1 MSYKSQ
7 YRKLKSMGDIADA
20 HYLLEAQID
29 ALKAEVRLMEK
40 DLEKYELDAI
50 AMSGSQGN
58 LLARGRVADGV
69 VEERVHLNIKDPAK
83 LGAWVVKTGHTEIF
97 QRRVNQ
103 TAYLELVQAKK
114 RPPGIEPFKK
124 TVFITK
130 KKGGKKPVEV

>member
-7 YRKLKSMGDIADA
+7 YRKLKSMGDVADA
-20 HYLLEAQID
+20 HFLLEAQID
-29 ALKAEVRLMEK
+29 AVKAEVKKMEA

-58 LLARGRVADGV
+58 LLARGKVADGE

-83 LGAWVVKTGHTEIF
+83 LGAWVQKTGHTEIF

-103 TAYLELVQAKK
+103 TAYYELVAAKK
-114 RPPGIEPFKK
+114 TPPGIEPFKK
-124 TVFITK
+124 KVFKTK
-130 KKGGKKPVEV
+130 KRGGKKPKV